1 MTDVSFNRKDSCDKM
16 SCLFSDNTIASKLS
30 AKFIRKYSPKVI
42 GRLER
47 RQTWFEQ
54 WLYEG
59 SFVGLTV
66 LDVGAGFGINSFA
79 FARAGARKVVANELA
94 SYRCQDMREIAK
106 FTNLENIQ
114 VDCCSFELS
123 MRQSGPFDV
132 IVSSYFLSHLHEDET
147 FLNLCDQSLKPG
159 GQLLLLDDNNA
170 FSPWR
175 QITVRK
181 EWWRSEFIG
190 NRNSEQG
197 YLFVRRKAI
206 AEWIPSGPF
215 KELLVSIAAWL
226 TRGMSL
232 DECRVYINSIMKKQK
247 RPPRAA
253 FAYRNP
259 VSGIAEERLLNPK
272 KVIRQLEARDFS
284 VRWNSVTKKKSL
296 IKKLSKRLEPQ
307 FLLQATRIK
316 KANSAKSHAED
327 E

>member
-1 MTDVSFNRKDSCDKM
+1 MADVSFNRKGSYERM
-16 SCLFSDNTIASKLS
+16 SRLFSDDAIASKLS
-30 AKFIRKYSPKVI
+30 AKFIQKYSPKVI

-54 WLYEG
+54 WIDEG

-79 FARAGARKVVANELA
+79 FALAGARKVVANELA
-94 SYRCQDMREIAK
+94 FYRCQDMREIAK

-114 VDCCSFELS
+114 VDCCSFERS
-123 MRQSGPFDV
+123 MRQSGPFDI

-147 FLNLCDQSLKPG
+147 FLNLCQQSLKPG

-170 FSPWR
+170 LSPWR
-175 QITVRK
+175 RITVRK

-190 NRNSEQG
+190 NRDSEQG
-197 YLFVRRKAI
+197 YLFMRRKAI

-215 KELLVSIAAWL
+215 KGLLVSIAAWL

-272 KVIRQLEARDFS
+272 KLIRRLEARGFS
-284 VRWNSVTKKKSL
+284 VKWNSVTEKKSL
-296 IKKLSKRLEPQ
+296 LKKLSKRFEAE

-316 KANSAKSHAED
+316 VN
-327 E
+327 

>member
-1 MTDVSFNRKDSCDKM
+1 MTDVIVNRKDSYERM
-16 SCLFSDNTIASKLS
+16 SRLFSDDAIASKLS

-106 FTNLENIQ
+106 FTNLKNIQ
-114 VDCCSFELS
+114 VDCCSFDLS
-123 MRQSGPFDV
+123 MRQSGPFDI

-170 FSPWR
+170 LSPWR
-175 QITVRK
+175 RITVRK
-181 EWWRSEFIG
+181 DWWRSDFIG
-190 NRNSEQG
+190 NRNNEQG
-197 YLFVRRKAI
+197 YFFVRRNAI
-206 AEWIPSGPF
+206 SEWIPSGQF
-215 KELLVSIAAWL
+215 KGLIRHLEN
-226 TRGMSL
+226 
-232 DECRVYINSIMKKQK
+232 VY
-247 RPPRAA
+247 
-253 FAYRNP
+253 
-259 VSGIAEERLLNPK
+259 V
-272 KVIRQLEARDFS
+272 FS
-284 VRWNSVTKKKSL
+284 STML
-296 IKKLSKRLEPQ
+296 ALPLSY
-307 FLLQATRIK
+307 
-316 KANSAKSHAED
+316 
-327 E
+327 